1 MDTKNILIAED
12 SEIEGM
18 ILERALKSAG
28 YNVER
33 ASDGLEALEK
43 YLSKNK
49 YDLLITDI
57 SMPGLSGIELIWHAR
72 EKNIL
77 PPTIVLTSN
86 RSEEASLKSLEI
98 GALDH
103 LTKPYNL
110 PLILA
115 KVKVALGRT

>member
-1 MDTKNILIAED
+1 METKNILIAED

-28 YNVER
+28 YQVTR
-33 ASDGLEALEK
+33 AHDGQQALEQLMMAQK
-43 YLSKNK
+43 F
-49 YDLLITDI
+49 DLLITDI

-72 EKNIL
+72 EKNVL

-86 RSEEASLKSLEI
+86 KSEEASLKSLEI

-115 KVKVALGRT
+115 KVKIVLGRP

>member
-1 MDTKNILIAED
+1 MESRTILIAED

-28 YNVER
+28 YQVTR
-33 ASDGLEALEK
+33 AHDGQEALELLTQTK
-43 YLSKNK
+43 YH
-49 YDLLITDI
+49 LLITDI
-57 SMPGLSGIELIWHAR
+57 SMPGLSGIELIWHSK
-72 EKNIL
+72 EKNVL

-86 RSEEASLKSLEI
+86 KSEEASLKSLEI

-115 KVKVALGRT
+115 KVKILLGRP